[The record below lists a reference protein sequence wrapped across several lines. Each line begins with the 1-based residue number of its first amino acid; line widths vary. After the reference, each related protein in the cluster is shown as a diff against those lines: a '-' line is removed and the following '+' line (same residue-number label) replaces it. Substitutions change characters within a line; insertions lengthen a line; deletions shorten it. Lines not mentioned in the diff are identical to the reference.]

1 MDEEGDRRMSGREDI
16 DANAIVMCEG
26 VNLCAASDAPVPTIY
41 GREIMGVW
49 YGPNIESMILTKNG
63 RTSRRTAKQTVPK
76 ARTKALKSKYNFM
89 KFYKLIRF
97 IPFKLKVLL
106 KRNSEFH
113 RINLV
118 AYGRV

>member
-1 MDEEGDRRMSGREDI
+1 M
-16 DANAIVMCEG
+16 NAIVMCEG

-76 ARTKALKSKYNFM
+76 ARTKALKSKCNFM
-89 KFYKLIRF
+89 KIK
-97 IPFKLKVLL
+97 
-106 KRNSEFH
+106 
-113 RINLV
+113 
-118 AYGRV
+118 